1 MTCNPHA
8 GTVYR
13 DAKTRIFHE
22 RGTLFAARS
31 R

>member
-1 MTCNPHA
+1 MQSAA